1 MQSDPTRAFRL
12 DGRVAVITGASSGI
26 GAELARAFAAAGA
39 SVALVARRM
48 DRLEALAAQLRE
60 SGAQVLPVPLDVT
73 DADACPAAFDRIT
86 DTLGVPDILVNNAGI
101 ARVGNFLRTSR
112 AERDDTF
119 AVNFDAA
126 WDLSAE
132 AARRL
137 VAAGRPGSIINVA
150 SVLGLGGGSGYA
162 AYAASKAALVH
173 LTRCLALELQRHAIR
188 VNALAPGW
196 FVTEM
201 NDDWLTSPEGREYL
215 ARTPARRAGRLTE
228 LVGPALLLASDAGS
242 FVNGVTL
249 AVDGAHHAAL
259 V

>member
-1 MQSDPTRAFRL
+1 MQTDPTRAFRL
-12 DGRVAVITGASSGI
+12 DGRIALITGASSGI
-26 GAELARAFAAAGA
+26 GAELARAFAGAGA
-39 SVALVARRM
+39 AVALVARRAG
-48 DRLEALAAQLRE
+48 RLEALACELRD
-60 SGAQVLPVPLDVT
+60 SGARALPVPLDVT
-73 DADACPAAFDRIT
+73 DSAALPAAFDRIT
-86 DTLGVPDILVNNAGI
+86 DELGVPDILVNNAGI
-101 ARVGNFLRTSR
+101 ARVGSFLESTP
-112 AERDDTF
+112 AGRDATF

-137 VAAGRPGSIINVA
+137 VAVGRPGSIINIA
-150 SVLGLGGGSGYA
+150 SVLGLGAAAGYT

-173 LTRCLALELQRHAIR
+173 MTACLAIELQRHAIR

-201 NDDWLTSPEGREYL
+201 NDVWLASPEGRAYL

-228 LVGPALLLASDAGS
+228 LVGPALLLASEAGS

-259 V
+259 A